1 MRTFILLCLTSIV
14 GTGAFLAAT
23 SLPNKLPLFMVGFG
37 VWILFLIYVVKKY
50 KL

>member
-23 SLPNKLPLFMVGFG
+23 SLPDKLLPFLIGFG
-37 VWILFLIYVVKKY
+37 VWILFFIYLGKK
-50 KL
+50 